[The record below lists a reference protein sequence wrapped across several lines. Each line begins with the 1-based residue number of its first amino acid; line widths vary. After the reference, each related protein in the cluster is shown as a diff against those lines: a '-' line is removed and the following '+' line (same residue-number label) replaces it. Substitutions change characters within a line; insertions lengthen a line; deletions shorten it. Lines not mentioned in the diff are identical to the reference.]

1 MYGLLIIEL
10 TVILL
15 LISDN
20 VCTKIDV
27 LHDLINIRDE
37 I

>member
-15 LISDN
+15 LFYLISSPYSE
-20 VCTKIDV
+20 VKEEVYKI
-27 LHDLINIRDE
+27 H
-37 I
+37 